1 VTLLSNIAANY
12 ASQIYTTLIGIVLV
26 PLYLQYMGPEA
37 YGLVGFFAV
46 LQALFSLL
54 DLGLT
59 PTIARESA
67 RYHGGAISAVAY
79 RQLYRSLSIV
89 FTCVAIIGGTALFL
103 EATAISERWLN
114 THSLP
119 AAEVRGAVQIMTICV
134 ALRWLTGLYRG
145 VITGSERLVW
155 LSGCNALIATLRF
168 GGVFVTMWIW
178 GYTPVVFFGHQLAVA
193 ALEFAMLLAM
203 AHTLLPDIR
212 GLAQRLGWSFRPVEP
227 LLRFSLTIAF
237 TSGVWVLVTQ
247 TDKLILSGILPL
259 AQYGYF
265 TLAVLVAGGITIL
278 TGPISTALLPRMARL
293 YAEGRDTEV
302 RRLYSNAAQLVSVVA
317 GSLAVAFV
325 VGAEHFLFAWTG
337 SRDVTAAA
345 APILRLYAIGNG
357 LLALGAFPFYL
368 QYARGSLGY
377 HLIGNVALV
386 VVLIPSIIVAASRA
400 GAIGAGWVWV
410 AMNASYLFL
419 WVGYVHSKLE
429 PGLHWSWLGQNVFAI
444 LLPVLIVCLLLRLA
458 LPGVHSRFGE
468 ILYAVALAGVCL
480 LVATF
485 ASPLLRRN
493 VLRAIPVPAR
503 FRLGTGSDGDG

>member
-1 VTLLSNIAANY
+1 MTLLSNIAANY
-12 ASQIYTTLIGIVLV
+12 ASQIYTTLMASSWCPVSTV
-26 PLYLQYMGPEA
+26 MGPEA
-37 YGLVGFFAV
+37 YGLVGFSRVAGVVQCFG
-46 LQALFSLL
+46 
-54 DLGLT
+54 LGVDT
-59 PTIARESA
+59 HDRPRSA

-103 EATAISERWLN
+103 EATSISERWLN

-119 AAEVRGAVQIMTICV
+119 AAEVRGAVQIMAVCV

-145 VITGSERLVW
+145 VISGSERLVW

-168 GGVFVTMWIW
+168 GGVFVTMRIW

-293 YAEGRDTEV
+293 YAEGRDTRSDAV
-302 RRLYSNAAQLVSVVA
+302 QQRR
-317 GSLAVAFV
+317 
-325 VGAEHFLFAWTG
+325 
-337 SRDVTAAA
+337 
-345 APILRLYAIGNG
+345 AIGERSCR
-357 LLALGAFPFYL
+357 LAG
-368 QYARGSLGY
+368 RGFRRRGRTLS
-377 HLIGNVALV
+377 
-386 VVLIPSIIVAASRA
+386 
-400 GAIGAGWVWV
+400 
-410 AMNASYLFL
+410 
-419 WVGYVHSKLE
+419 
-429 PGLHWSWLGQNVFAI
+429 
-444 LLPVLIVCLLLRLA
+444 VCLDRQ
-458 LPGVHSRFGE
+458 P
-468 ILYAVALAGVCL
+468 
-480 LVATF
+480 
-485 ASPLLRRN
+485 
-493 VLRAIPVPAR
+493 
-503 FRLGTGSDGDG
+503 